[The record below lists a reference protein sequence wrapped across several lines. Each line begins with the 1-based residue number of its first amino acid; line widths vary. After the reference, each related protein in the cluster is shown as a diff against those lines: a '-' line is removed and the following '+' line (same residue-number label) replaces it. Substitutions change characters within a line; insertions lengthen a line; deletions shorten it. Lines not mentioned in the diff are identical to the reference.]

1 MENLIIQTN
10 QEVINRIN
18 KYNKDQP
25 TAEDFQALYQAIA
38 GYSNRIENIK
48 GTTDLIAF
56 YKGLNLKHEFFQEK
70 LVTEIIKQNHSIIKS
85 SGLLSI
91 LINNLGIEDDEKKI
105 DLAIAIIKLRPSIAY
120 DLITSENL
128 STFIDD
134 LKITDDKQKEKLD
147 IAMNSYYKNI
157 TQYNYYYKLK
167 MSRKEN
173 KESERQK
180 IQDNTN
186 KHDNINKIHI
196 STFNHNIIN
205 SEVDVADEV
214 AEENSTVAMQITGYN
229 QRNKTNTYYESFHTK
244 VIEISK
250 KAAVQI
256 KKSDGNNDIPDNKTQ
271 PLTCYQAL
279 RLKLRQFLSC

>member
-1 MENLIIQTN
+1 M
-10 QEVINRIN
+10 
-18 KYNKDQP
+18 
-25 TAEDFQALYQAIA
+25 
-38 GYSNRIENIK
+38 
-48 GTTDLIAF
+48 
-56 YKGLNLKHEFFQEK
+56 
-70 LVTEIIKQNHSIIKS
+70 
-85 SGLLSI
+85 
-91 LINNLGIEDDEKKI
+91 INNLGIEDDEQKI

-214 AEENSTVAMQITGYN
+214 AEENSTVAMQIMDYN
-229 QRNKTNTYYESFHTK
+229 QRNKTITYYDYESFQNNLIKTAK
-244 VIEISK
+244 LAK
-250 KAAVQI
+250 PAVQI

-279 RLKLRQFLSC
+279 YLKLRQFLSC